1 MCISKK
7 KLYFC
12 VDRFFCFVIFW
23 SQVQEF
29 HGWPSHLLP
38 RHLCLWQYMSIP
50 FFFLQKRRPLQSQDH
65 CAKVISMIITIPS
78 FSIVIQKFCSH
89 FYIAWDDKEKQQIYV
104 CKYSVFSQTL
114 LTPICILSA
123 VCVAF
128 TDCICRA
135 VGHAQLRY
143 LSCRGARTVA
153 CAQPRK
159 TDGDMQHA
167 DVTWKIVRSP
177 P

>member
-1 MCISKK
+1 MIA
-7 KLYFC
+7 
-12 VDRFFCFVIFW
+12 FFVSLFSGPRCKSSTGGQAICCQDTYAYG
-23 SQVQEF
+23 SICQF
-29 HGWPSHLLP
+29 H
-38 RHLCLWQYMSIP
+38 
-50 FFFLQKRRPLQSQDH
+50 FFLQKRRPLQSQDH

-123 VCVAF
+123 ACVAF

-143 LSCRGARTVA
+143 LSCRGAREWLFGRCPLCLPSMTLEPK
-153 CAQPRK
+153 CFQL
-159 TDGDMQHA
+159 
-167 DVTWKIVRSP
+167 I
-177 P
+177 

>member
-1 MCISKK
+1 MAKP
-7 KLYFC
+7 
-12 VDRFFCFVIFW
+12 FVAKTLMLMA
-23 SQVQEF
+23 V
-29 HGWPSHLLP
+29 
-38 RHLCLWQYMSIP
+38 YVNSI
-50 FFFLQKRRPLQSQDH
+50 FFLQKRRPLQSQDH

-123 VCVAF
+123 ACVAF

-143 LSCRGARTVA
+143 LSCRGARAVA
-153 CAQPRK
+153 CAQP
-159 TDGDMQHA
+159 QHA
-167 DVTWKIVRSP
+167 ACQCDLENCPLATIDHFSIFNTP
-177 P
+177 

>member
-1 MCISKK
+1 MAKP
-7 KLYFC
+7 
-12 VDRFFCFVIFW
+12 FVAKTLMLMA
-23 SQVQEF
+23 V
-29 HGWPSHLLP
+29 
-38 RHLCLWQYMSIP
+38 YVNSI
-50 FFFLQKRRPLQSQDH
+50 FFLQKRRPLQSQDH

-123 VCVAF
+123 ACVAF

-143 LSCRGARTVA
+143 LSCRGAREWLFGRCPLCLPSMTLEPK
-153 CAQPRK
+153 CFQL
-159 TDGDMQHA
+159 
-167 DVTWKIVRSP
+167 I
-177 P
+177 